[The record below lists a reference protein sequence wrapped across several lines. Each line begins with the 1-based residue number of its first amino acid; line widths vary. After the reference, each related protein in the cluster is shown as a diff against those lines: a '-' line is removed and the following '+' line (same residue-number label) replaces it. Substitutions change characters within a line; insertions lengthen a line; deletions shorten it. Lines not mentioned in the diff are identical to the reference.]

1 MLASGVGVVW
11 DSRSNTYSGCTGMN
25 VGLQMVGVH
34 VVQNELKKTPRVG
47 PDCLRNGTEVVCV
60 R

>member
-1 MLASGVGVVW
+1 
-11 DSRSNTYSGCTGMN
+11 MN
-25 VGLQMVGVH
+25 VGVQMVGVH
-34 VVQNELKKTPRVG
+34 AAQIVSVHAVQNELKKTPRVG